1 MVVNSLTVAGDIIN
15 GGVLAAKSDGIF
27 LLSISTFLGG
37 VSNRGSISAGHIGIE
52 FGKST
57 TSAFGVSS
65 VVGSI
70 VNSGTITAKTAIAL
84 FESTINGAIIDSGS
98 IKATSHGI
106 LINSDSMHKTRPAP
120 AAR

>member
-84 FESTINGAIIDSGS
+84 FESTINGAIIDS